1 MPPPKKRDYFI
12 HFPTIDFQGT
22 FVSLDIHPKCEAQ
35 WPKVGMY
42 NVFRDGELILFGT
55 VIFYMFLQPNQRRIK
70 GEDGEQIQ
78 ELCFFQS
85 RVFSFMAWWW
95 KTSAC
100 RISLVAGDL
109 SSFSGGMIEQFGP
122 AASPDA

>member
-85 RVFSFMAWWW
+85 RVFSFMAW
-95 KTSAC
+95 
-100 RISLVAGDL
+100 
-109 SSFSGGMIEQFGP
+109 
-122 AASPDA
+122 